1 MSTETE
7 QLEQD
12 VPNIMAMSDA
22 ELSQFDVTKFLGQ
35 QPNPEEGEPNP
46 GEENPQPEP
55 EPEPEPEPTSEE
67 DGPNPEEEGDKPE
80 PEVDEN
86 GKPKTDPAKPEKVE
100 PEAENVP
107 DYKAFHDSVV
117 GKAFK
122 ANGREITITNPEDV
136 ISLMQMGAN
145 YHEKMAALKPSR
157 RILKM
162 LEQHELVDEEKLGFL
177 IDLHNKNPQAIAKL
191 VQGSGIDLMDFDVEQ
206 GAGYQ
211 SQHQAPDENEIT
223 LEDTIQELKG
233 SEGFREVFNHVT
245 TKWDLD
251 SQNTLASNPGL
262 LRILDS
268 QKSSGVFDQIVNEI
282 SRERMLGRLV
292 GVSDIQA
299 YSAIEAQIQ
308 AQQTAKAA
316 TIPAKA
322 TETKQVDEK
331 AAAAKKAAAAPR
343 QTTQSKKTLDNAE
356 KLFSLSDEEF
366 AKIDPS
372 ILR

>member
-12 VPNIMAMSDA
+12 VNVFAMSDA
-22 ELSQFDVTKFLGQ
+22 ELSQFDVTKFQ
-35 QPNPEEGEPNP
+35 AEPKPEEGEPNP

-55 EPEPEPEPTSEE
+55 EPEPEPEPAPEE
-67 DGPNPEEEGDKPE
+67 GEPQPEEEGNKPE
-80 PEVDEN
+80 PEVDEK
-86 GKPKTDPAKPEKVE
+86 GKPVAKAEEEKPK

-107 DYKAFHDSVV
+107 DYKAFHDSIV

-162 LEQHELVDEEKLGFL
+162 LEQSELVDEDKLGFL

-191 VQGSGIDLMDFDVEQ
+191 VQESGIDLMDFDVEQ
-206 GAGYQ
+206 GAGYK
-211 SQHQAPDENEIT
+211 SQHQAPEEFEIT
-223 LEDTIQELKG
+223 LEDTIQELKH
-233 SEGFREVFNHVT
+233 SEGFRDVFQHVT
-245 TKWDLD
+245 TKWDLE

-262 LRILDS
+262 LRILDA
-268 QKSSGVFDQIVNEI
+268 QKNSGVFDKIVNEI

-299 YSAIEAQIQ
+299 YSAIEAQLQ
-308 AQQTAKAA
+308 AQQTAKPAA
-316 TIPAKA
+316 TTAPVKEAKP
-322 TETKQVDEK
+322 VDEK

-372 ILR
+372 LLR